1 MSFNGG
7 GVKVKIVY
15 SILSN
20 RTITVPVFAWFVA
33 QFLKVINVVLVE
45 KKLDFTRFIGSGG
58 MPSSHSSFI
67 VSLAATVG
75 KIKGVESAEFG
86 ISVAVAIIVMYDAA
100 GVRRAAGKQAK
111 VLNKLVFSQKEEG
124 RSNFDENLKELIGH
138 SPFEV
143 FMGALLGVLIGICF
157 A

>member
-1 MSFNGG
+1 MT
-7 GVKVKIVY
+7 IVY

-20 RTITVPVFAWFVA
+20 KTITVPVFAWFIA
-33 QFLKVINVVLVE
+33 QFLKVINVIVVE
-45 KKLDFTRFIGSGG
+45 RKLDFTRFIGSGG

-67 VSLAATVG
+67 VSLSTVVG
-75 KIKGVESAEFG
+75 KINGVSSVEFG
-86 ISVAVAIIVMYDAA
+86 ISVAVAAIVMYDAA

-111 VLNKLVFSQKEEG
+111 VLNKLIFSQKEED
-124 RSNFDENLKELIGH
+124 RKNFDENLKELIGH

-143 FMGALLGVLIGICF
+143 FMGALLGILMGLCF

>member
-1 MSFNGG
+1 M
-7 GVKVKIVY
+7 Y

-20 RTITVPVFAWFVA
+20 KTITVPVIAWFIA
-33 QFLKVINVVLVE
+33 QFLKVINVIVVE
-45 KKLDFTRFIGSGG
+45 RKLDFTRFVGSGG

-67 VSLAATVG
+67 VSLATVVG
-75 KIKGVESAEFG
+75 KMKGLGSVEFG
-86 ISVAVAIIVMYDAA
+86 ISAAVAAIVMYDAA

-111 VLNKLVFSQKEEG
+111 VLNKLIFSQKEED
-124 RSNFDENLKELIGH
+124 RQNFDENLKELIGH

-143 FMGALLGVLIGICF
+143 FIGAMLGMLMGLCF

>member
-1 MSFNGG
+1 LVVG
-7 GVKVKIVY
+7 GVPVKVLY

-20 RTITVPVFAWFVA
+20 KTITVPVIAWFIA
-33 QFLKVINVVLVE
+33 QFLKVINVIVVE
-45 KKLDFTRFIGSGG
+45 RKLDFTRFVGSGG

-67 VSLAATVG
+67 VSLATVVG
-75 KIKGVESAEFG
+75 KMKGLGSVEFG
-86 ISVAVAIIVMYDAA
+86 ISAAVAAIVMYDAA

-111 VLNKLVFSQKEEG
+111 VLNKLIFSQKEED
-124 RSNFDENLKELIGH
+124 RQNFDENLKELIGH

-143 FMGALLGVLIGICF
+143 FIGAMLGMLMGLCF

>member
-1 MSFNGG
+1 M
-7 GVKVKIVY
+7 KVLY

-20 RTITVPVFAWFVA
+20 KTITVPVIAWFIA
-33 QFLKVINVVLVE
+33 QFLKVINVIVVE
-45 KKLDFTRFIGSGG
+45 RKLDFTRFVGSGG

-67 VSLAATVG
+67 VSLATVVG
-75 KIKGVESAEFG
+75 KMKGLGSVEFG
-86 ISVAVAIIVMYDAA
+86 ISAAVAAIVMYDAA

-111 VLNKLVFSQKEEG
+111 VLNKLIFSQKEED
-124 RSNFDENLKELIGH
+124 RQNFDENLKELIGH

-143 FMGALLGVLIGICF
+143 FIGAMLGMLMGLCF

>member
-1 MSFNGG
+1 MP
-7 GVKVKIVY
+7 VTIVY

-20 RTITVPVFAWFVA
+20 KTITVPVFAWFIA
-33 QFLKVINVVLVE
+33 QFLKVINVIVVE
-45 KKLDFTRFIGSGG
+45 RKLDFTRFIGSGG

-67 VSLAATVG
+67 VSLSTVVG
-75 KIKGVESAEFG
+75 KINGVSSVEFG
-86 ISVAVAIIVMYDAA
+86 ISVAVAAIVMYDAA

-111 VLNKLVFSQKEEG
+111 VLNKLIFSQKEED
-124 RSNFDENLKELIGH
+124 RKNFDENLKELIGH

-143 FMGALLGVLIGICF
+143 FMGALLGILMGLCF

>member
-1 MSFNGG
+1 
-7 GVKVKIVY
+7 VTIVY

-20 RTITVPVFAWFVA
+20 KTITVPVFAWFIA
-33 QFLKVINVVLVE
+33 QFLKVINVIVVE
-45 KKLDFTRFIGSGG
+45 RKLDFTRFIGSGG

-67 VSLAATVG
+67 VSLSTVVG
-75 KIKGVESAEFG
+75 KINGVSSVEFG
-86 ISVAVAIIVMYDAA
+86 ISVAVAAIVMYDAA

-111 VLNKLVFSQKEEG
+111 VLNKLIFSQKEED
-124 RSNFDENLKELIGH
+124 RKNFDENLKELIGH

-143 FMGALLGVLIGICF
+143 FMGALLGILMGLCF